1 MATTRERHGTF
12 LINGG
17 RPMLPHQ
24 YQMAI
29 SKRSVRVVL
38 GGYGSGKTS
47 AAACALLM
55 RAAECPW
62 TEEYGEDRPTSVVIG
77 YTAKVIKD
85 SSYRT
90 FKQVC
95 PPEFIRR
102 EWVSP
107 GEWRLLLDNG
117 HQVIFRTWGGAIEGL
132 NIAGSVWIDEA
143 HLLDDSSAFANFVAR
158 ARDPLAVKTPLIIVS
173 GIPVFGWLREY
184 FGPESIYPDCEIIH
198 ASTYANTYL
207 KPEVIERIKASCS
220 SQEALTYLHGK
231 WAALESAV
239 FYAYDPQSNL
249 VPSPGDKG
257 YPCHLS
263 IDPGERSAVLW
274 LQHKGDTLKVVDE
287 LTPDNKS
294 VAQIMQEVKAKK
306 WLLQPGY
313 SRIYVDPTAG
323 RDQLNA
329 IESAVLPGVT
339 VIRRNLKADEK
350 RKVEYGIRCINTAL
364 RDSTGKVRLTIF
376 NGMPRGPR
384 SLITSLPKIRRHD
397 RTGEPV
403 KDNVTDHIALDCL
416 RYPVTDIF
424 PLMDNGITVA

>member
-1 MATTRERHGTF
+1 MTHGTF
-12 LINGG
+12 LVNGG
-17 RPMLPHQ
+17 RPMLAHQ
-24 YQMAI
+24 YKMAT
-29 SKRSVRVVL
+29 SPKSVRVVL

-47 AAACALLM
+47 AAACALVM

-62 TEEYGEDRPTSVVIG
+62 TEQYGDDHPTSVVIG

-107 GEWRLLLDNG
+107 GEWRVLLDNG

-143 HLLDDSSAFANFVAR
+143 HLLDDSTAFANFVAR

-184 FGPESIYPDCEIIH
+184 FGPESTYPDCEIIH
-198 ASTYANTYL
+198 ASTYENTYL
-207 KPEVIERIKASCS
+207 KPEVIARIKASCS

-239 FYAYDPQSNL
+239 FYSYDPQVHLTSK
-249 VPSPGDKG
+249 PGDRAR
-257 YPCHLS
+257 PCHLS

-274 LQHKGDTLKVVDE
+274 FQQDAAGNLHVVDE
-287 LTPDNKS
+287 ITPDNKS
-294 VAQIMQEVKAKK
+294 VAQIMQEVKARK
-306 WLLQPGY
+306 WLFQPGY
-313 SRIYVDPTAG
+313 SRVYVDPTAG

-329 IESAVLPGVT
+329 IESGMLPGVS

-350 RKVEYGIRCINTAL
+350 RKVEYGIRCINAAFK
-364 RDSTGKVRLTIF
+364 DSTGKVRLTI
-376 NGMPRGPR
+376 NRDLPRGPR
-384 SLITSLPKIRRHD
+384 SLIVSLPKIRRHE
-397 RTGEPV
+397 RTGEPI
-403 KDNVTDHIALDCL
+403 KDNMTDHVALDCL
-416 RYPVTDIF
+416 RYPVTDFF